1 MVPMFVWWDIKS
13 GVHRCQL
20 VTYSILDCYN
30 CPQVVMVSQCTLIDM
45 ITCLRDNLTLLT
57 TTVGND
63 VVDIVVTMI
72 VWLDVDKL

>member
-1 MVPMFVWWDIKS
+1 MDP
-13 GVHRCQL
+13 
-20 VTYSILDCYN
+20 
-30 CPQVVMVSQCTLIDM
+30 VVYM

-63 VVDIVVTMI
+63 VVDVVVAMI